1 VERRRGDLHYGLL
14 DQPRPL
20 VQDSVMTKEEALEQ
34 LADAEVVP
42 CVSAGIA
49 DIKEVLDACLAAGIP
64 AILDRQ
70 EACGGHGHPCA
81 PRIDLCVR
89 PDDLPRVMAMMHAR
103 WRNLLEQEGTLPE
116 EAAGP
121 LPENKDPP
129 CPACGAP
136 GPLENGA
143 CRECGL
149 QLE

>member
-1 VERRRGDLHYGLL
+1 
-14 DQPRPL
+14 
-20 VQDSVMTKEEALEQ
+20 MTKQEALKE
-34 LADAEVVP
+34 LEDAEVVP
-42 CVSAGIA
+42 CVSAGIG

-64 AILDRQ
+64 AILDRE
-70 EACGGHGHPCA
+70 EACDRHGHPCA

-89 PDDLPRVMAMMHAR
+89 PDDVPRVRSMMQAR
-103 WRNLLEQEGTLPE
+103 WRNLLDQEGTVAE
-116 EAAGP
+116 TSAG
-121 LPENKDPP
+121 LASECDDPP